1 MLAPKT
7 LLCVCLASCSFAWA
21 AGAQAPNPY
30 GAPIGV
36 ELARRLAVAAI
47 SECRKSNLTVA
58 AAIVDG
64 GGTLVYFER
73 IDGTQNGSSE
83 VAIAK
88 AKTAAAYKRPSKA
101 FEEALASGRPGMLN
115 LPGVMPLDGGFP
127 LISDGKIIG
136 AIGVSGATSQ
146 QDGVCAQAGVAV
158 LEKGA
163 AKPPAKK

>member
-7 LLCVCLASCSFAWA
+7 FLAACLASCTFALPA
-21 AGAQAPNPY
+21 AAQAPNLY

-47 SECRKSNLTVA
+47 AECRKSNLTVA

-101 FEEALASGRPGMLN
+101 FEEALASGRQGMLN

-127 LISDGKIIG
+127 LVAEGKIIG

-146 QDGVCAQAGVAV
+146 QDGVCAQAGVA
-158 LEKGA
+158 LLAKGS
-163 AKPPAKK
+163 AKPAPKK